1 MAPLSLRL
9 DTPLRSFPLAVELSA
24 EAETLALAGPSGAGK
39 TTVLRMLA
47 GLLRPQ
53 HGFVAAGEAVWLD
66 TARGIDLPP
75 ERRSVGLVP
84 QDYALFPHMTVAQNV
99 GFADPAAATGLLER
113 FGLAGLA
120 RERPG
125 RLSGGERQ
133 RVALARA
140 LARRPAVLALDEPL
154 AALDAQTRRT
164 VRDELA
170 ATLAGLGVPALL
182 VTHDFADASAL
193 AARVAVLVDGA
204 IRQVGTPAELL
215 AEPADAFVAA
225 FTGANVVRAEGR
237 TVAFQ
242 PWDVRLV
249 GEDGERR
256 VVTAVERLGPRARV
270 VLGDVVA
277 EVAAEDAPRVGEQ
290 VGYAVAPEC
299 LRVVG

>member
-9 DTPLRSFPLAVELSA
+9 DTPLRSFRLAVELSA
-24 EAETLALAGPSGAGK
+24 GAETLALAGPSGAGK

-53 HGFVAAGEAVWLD
+53 HGLVAAGEDVWLD
-66 TARGIDLPP
+66 TARGVDLAP

-99 GFADPAAATGLLER
+99 AFADPAAATGLLER

-120 RERPG
+120 GERPG

-170 ATLAGLGVPALL
+170 TTLAGLGVPALL

-249 GEDGERR
+249 GEGGVRR

-277 EVAAEDAPRVGEQ
+277 EVAAEDVPRVGEQ
-290 VGYAVAPEC
+290 VGYEVVAGRA
-299 LRVVG
+299 RVVG